1 MNHYVIVGTGVT
13 GVTALNTL
21 RASDP
26 SAEISM
32 VGDDPHGFYS
42 RPGIA
47 YYLNGEIP
55 ESQLPIFS
63 KKDWKMLNVHYVKGV
78 ATRLDP
84 RNHQLE
90 IDSSRIL
97 KYDRLLIATGSTAVP
112 LTIPGAGLKG
122 VVKLDDFEDTRHIIS
137 LARHAKVAVVVGG
150 GIIAVELVEGLL
162 ARGLKVH
169 YFMRGDRYWPNVL
182 DEKESHLLEHRLAE
196 DGVILHYQ
204 TEAVEVVGKR
214 GKVVGVRTNNGEI
227 IRCQVVAVG
236 IGVKP
241 RMELAKSAG
250 LASERGILTDEFLQT
265 SNPNIFAA
273 GDASQVLD
281 PQSGKSIVDTLW
293 HPALDKGKIA
303 AGNMTG
309 KRIPYCR
316 SVTTN
321 ILRLAGVLTSI
332 IGAVGSGVDED
343 LVSVARGSSETWH
356 ELPNTISLES
366 TGDVNHVRLMI
377 GEKVL
382 VGALIMGDQK
392 LSEPIQE
399 MIASKVDIT
408 PIRNQLIPGAPL
420 GQIIMNFWSD
430 YKTRLQAQNGLL
442 NKTHQEQK
450 LILPTYM
457 SLPQVH

>member
-1 MNHYVIVGTGVT
+1 MNRYVIVGTGVT

-21 RASDP
+21 RTNDP

-55 ESQLPIFS
+55 ENQLPIFS
-63 KKDWKMLNVHYVKGV
+63 KKDWKPLNVHFVKGV
-78 ATRLDP
+78 ASRLDL
-84 RNHQLE
+84 RNHLLE
-90 IDSSRIL
+90 IDSSSVL
-97 KYDRLLIATGSTAVP
+97 KYDRLLIASGSTAVT

-137 LARHAKVAVVVGG
+137 LARHANCAVVVGG
-150 GIIAVELVEGLL
+150 GIIAVELVEGLM

-169 YFMRGDRYWPNVL
+169 YFLRGDRYWPNVL
-182 DEKESHLLEHRLAE
+182 DEKESRLLEHRLAE

-204 TEAVEVVGKR
+204 TEAAEVLGKR
-214 GKVVGVRTNNGEI
+214 GKVVGVRTTKGET

-250 LASERGILTDEFLQT
+250 LATDRGILTDETLQT
-265 SNPNIFAA
+265 SSPDVFAA
-273 GDASQVLD
+273 GDVSQVHD

-293 HPALDKGKIA
+293 HPALDKGKVA
-303 AGNMTG
+303 AINMTG
-309 KRIPYCR
+309 KRSTYVR
-316 SVTTN
+316 TLTTN
-321 ILRLAGVLTSI
+321 VLRLAGVLTSI
-332 IGAVGSGVDED
+332 IGAVGSGVDDD

-366 TGDVNHVRLMI
+366 NGDVNHVRLMI
-377 GEKVL
+377 GEKNL
-382 VGALIMGDQK
+382 VGAIVMGDQK
-392 LSEPIQE
+392 LSDPIQE
-399 MIASKVDIT
+399 LISSKVDISS
-408 PIRNQLIPGAPL
+408 IRNLLIPGAPL
-420 GQIIMNFWSD
+420 GQIIMDFWS
-430 YKTRLQAQNGLL
+430 A
-442 NKTHQEQK
+442 HK
-450 LILPTYM
+450 LPVR
-457 SLPQVH
+457 SA

>member
-1 MNHYVIVGTGVT
+1 MNRYVIVGTGVT

-21 RASDP
+21 RMMEP

-55 ESQLPIFS
+55 EKQLPIFS
-63 KKDWKMLNVHYVKGV
+63 RKDWKMLNVRYFKGV
-78 ATRLDP
+78 ATRLDLQK
-84 RNHQLE
+84 HLLE
-90 IDSSRIL
+90 IGSSGML

-112 LTIPGAGLKG
+112 LTIPGADLKG
-122 VVKLDDFEDTRHIIS
+122 VVKLDDFEDTRRIIS
-137 LARHAKVAVVVGG
+137 LARHAKSAVVVGG
-150 GIIAVELVEGLL
+150 GIIAVELVEGLI

-169 YFMRGDRYWPNVL
+169 FFLRGDRYWPNVL
-182 DEKESHLLEHRLAE
+182 DEKESHLLERRLVE

-204 TEAVEVVGKR
+204 TEAAEVLGKR
-214 GKVVGVRTNNGEI
+214 GKVVGVRTTKGET

-241 RMELAKSAG
+241 RIELAKAAG
-250 LASERGILTDEFLQT
+250 LATERGILTDETLQT
-265 SNPNIFAA
+265 SNPDVFAG
-273 GDASQVLD
+273 GDVSQVHD

-303 AGNMTG
+303 AINMTG
-309 KRIPYCR
+309 KRSAYIR
-316 SVTTN
+316 NVTTN
-321 ILRLAGVLTSI
+321 ILRLAGVLTII

-366 TGDVNHVRLMI
+366 NGDVNHVRLMI
-377 GEKVL
+377 GEKNL
-382 VGALIMGDQK
+382 VGALVMGDQK

-399 MIASKVDIT
+399 IISLKVDIT
-408 PIRNQLIPGAPL
+408 PIRNQLKPGAPL
-420 GQIIMNFWSD
+420 GQIIMDFWSASN
-430 YKTRLQAQNGLL
+430 TSRGSA
-442 NKTHQEQK
+442 
-450 LILPTYM
+450 
-457 SLPQVH
+457 